1 MKSCSILGFP
11 GSFSIMT
18 VTDLCQCS
26 KATHNGVGVAI
37 LVTVAKNSAL
47 NSWCFFLGSLTTA
60 FFVMVPDVFG
70 GDVDADSSRAG
81 TNQCLG

>member
-1 MKSCSILGFP
+1 
-11 GSFSIMT
+11 
-18 VTDLCQCS
+18 
-26 KATHNGVGVAI
+26 
-37 LVTVAKNSAL
+37 
-47 NSWCFFLGSLTTA
+47 LTTA